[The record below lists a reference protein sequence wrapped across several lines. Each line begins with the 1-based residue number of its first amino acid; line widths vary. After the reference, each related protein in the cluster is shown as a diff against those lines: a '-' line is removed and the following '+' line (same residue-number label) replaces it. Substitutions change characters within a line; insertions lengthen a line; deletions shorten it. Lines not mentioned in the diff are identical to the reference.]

1 MRVIYQYFI
10 GKGFTCIKSC
20 FYNFLCFFAPKTV
33 FSGFGI
39 LVIKN
44 FEVEKSIFF
53 DFSKMSSKWILL
65 MNMAWKRLLGA
76 LKASFWHF
84 SACYGDMA
92 SFCEIS
98 KFSKNAIFAI
108 FFGIFGVGRF
118 GLKKAQKMSKKWTIS
133 KFTFFTTQR
142 CFQIPRMMIYDH
154 EIVF

>member
-84 SACYGDMA
+84 SVCYGDMA

-108 FFGIFGVGRF
+108 FWEFLVLVVLDSKRHKKCQNMKIF
-118 GLKKAQKMSKKWTIS
+118 
-133 KFTFFTTQR
+133 
-142 CFQIPRMMIYDH
+142 
-154 EIVF
+154 EIDVL

>member
-1 MRVIYQYFI
+1 M
-10 GKGFTCIKSC
+10 
-20 FYNFLCFFAPKTV
+20 CFFAPKTV

-98 KFSKNAIFAI
+98 KFSKNAIFATFWEFLVLVVLDSKRHKKCQKKKRN
-108 FFGIFGVGRF
+108 FF
-118 GLKKAQKMSKKWTIS
+118 

-154 EIVF
+154 DIVF